1 MACLDIGPGKA
12 KEVLPVTTNPNPPP
26 YRERSE
32 STAYDAERPTHEVM
46 PVPLSKLALR
56 PQRVLCPACKHTGL
70 SAVPRSQGKMLGTVV
85 MTSTFL
91 VFTGLL
97 GLFCIKPIARCF
109 WDEAV
114 GHATHY
120 CAVCGLNLAYWNGAT
135 YVFARDEHLN
145 DAPPAIVGDADSEE
159 DIPKNRDK
167 AIPPIPLS
175 PPHRFAKSP
184 LGPPPPHGAR
194 LYAAKHPLFPANPR
208 RLNIERDP
216 DINFL
221 KRIRDAATGETLL
234 SVKPPGFESHGW
246 HYENKVFLPF
256 ERDRTSVTALY
267 RSESGGLWVYIYPV
281 VARTSEAPEEQ
292 SAAIPVEI
300 VFDRFSWAMVIRWAD
315 RAGAAFGSSSSR
327 YCISSGLRT
336 DFGTGNK
343 HCLTQMLYFPFLSSE
358 GPLIWTVRKG
368 HRKMVLL
375 DAYDR
380 VVAYGDLLLCVFSD
394 DDTTT
399 TLPSC
404 RRRLLVAEIM
414 VTYAALRVQMQRLE
428 EWKTAEENERA
439 YTAQG

>member
-1 MACLDIGPGKA
+1 MAGLNIGPGDANK
-12 KEVLPVTTNPNPPP
+12 VFPVVTNPHPPP

-32 STAYDAERPTHEVM
+32 STVCGAERPTHEVM
-46 PVPLSKLALR
+46 PVALSKLALR

-97 GLFCIKPIARCF
+97 ALFCIKPMARYF
-109 WDEAV
+109 WDETV

-135 YVFARDEHLN
+135 YVFARNEHLS
-145 DAPPAIVGDADSEE
+145 DVPPAIIGDADRE
-159 DIPKNRDK
+159 DGKPKNRDK
-167 AIPPIPLS
+167 AMPPIPLS
-175 PPHRFAKSP
+175 PPCRFAKSP

-221 KRIRDAATGETLL
+221 KGITDAATGETLL

-246 HYENKVFLPF
+246 HYEKVFLPF

-267 RSESGGLWVYIYPV
+267 RSESESLWVYIYPV
-281 VARTSEAPEEQ
+281 VARTAEATEKQ

-315 RAGAAFGSSSSR
+315 RAGVTFGSSSSSSR
-327 YCISSGLRT
+327 YSISIGSRT
-336 DFGTGNK
+336 DFGTGDK
-343 HCLTQMLYFPFLSSE
+343 HCLTQRLYFPFLSSE
-358 GPLIWTVRKG
+358 GPLVWTVRKG
-368 HRKMVLL
+368 HRRMVLL

-394 DDTTT
+394 DDTTAA
-399 TLPSC
+399 LPSC
-404 RRRLLVAEIM
+404 RRRLLVAEIL
-414 VTYAALRVQMQRLE
+414 VTYVALRVQMQRFE
-428 EWKTAEENERA
+428 EWKMAELA
-439 YTAQG
+439 STAQG